1 MAQFGY
7 LPASRRGDVRGKAS
21 QVKRT
26 LSRVSLV
33 ALCAAVLGMT
43 AQAHAADAT
52 PVTIGVTLSST
63 GPGASLGIPEKQ
75 TIGMLPPTLGGHP
88 VRYVVLDDAT
98 DPTTATKNARRLAT
112 EDKADAIIGSSTTPA
127 CLAVASVAAETRTP
141 QLGLCPFVPSAAQM
155 KYVFSMPQSVAV
167 MTDAVLDDMA
177 AHRVKTLGF
186 IGFSDSYGEA
196 WLKDVQA
203 RAGARQI
210 QVVAVERYGRADQ
223 SVTAQALK
231 LIASNADAVLIAA
244 SGTPGA
250 LPMSTLRERGYKG
263 RLYQTH
269 GVANNDFLRVAGKSA
284 EGVILPVGS
293 ILVAEQLPANNPSKA
308 VASDFAKRYEAQYGA
323 GSRNLFAGYAY
334 DAYLVLDRAVAV
346 AARTAQ
352 PGTQAFRD
360 ALVVAIEKTQA
371 LPATHGMININ
382 AQDHSAYGAD
392 GRVLVTVKGGKWT
405 ID

>member
-1 MAQFGY
+1 MAANRFT
-7 LPASRRGDVRGKAS
+7 RGIAFS
-21 QVKRT
+21 LST
-26 LSRVSLV
+26 LSFCVA
-33 ALCAAVLGMT
+33 ALCTSTQAGAQPAA
-43 AQAHAADAT
+43 
-52 PVTIGVTLSST
+52 VTIGVTLSST

-75 TIGMLPPTLGGHP
+75 AIGMLAPTLGGLP
-88 VRYVVLDDAT
+88 VRYIVLDDAT

-112 EDKADAIIGSSTTPA
+112 EDKVDAIIGSSTTPA
-127 CLAVASVAAETRTP
+127 CLAVAAVAADTRTP

-155 KYVFSMPQSVAV
+155 RYVFSLPQSVAV
-167 MTDAVLDDMA
+167 MADAVLDDMK
-177 AHRVKTLGF
+177 AHKVKTLGF

-196 WLKDVQA
+196 WLKDIQA

-210 QVVAVERYGRADQ
+210 QVAPIERYARNDQ

-231 LIASNADAVLIAA
+231 MMSANVDAVIIAA

-263 RLYQTH
+263 RIYQTH

-284 EGVILPVGS
+284 EGVILPVGN
-293 ILVAEQLPANNPSKA
+293 ILVAEQLSPSHPGKA
-308 VASDFAKRYEAQYGA
+308 VATDFAKRYEAQYGA

-346 AARTAQ
+346 AAKQAQ

-360 ALVVAIEKTQA
+360 ALVSAIEQTRGLA
-371 LPATHGMININ
+371 ATHGMINVN
-382 AQDHSAYGAD
+382 AQDHSAYGED

>member
-1 MAQFGY
+1 MAANRFTRGF
-7 LPASRRGDVRGKAS
+7 AFSGATRRA
-21 QVKRT
+21 
-26 LSRVSLV
+26 LSLCVA
-33 ALCAAVLGMT
+33 ALCT
-43 AQAHAADAT
+43 ATQAWAQPAG
-52 PVTIGVTLSST
+52 VTVGVTLSTT

-75 TIGMLPPTLGGHP
+75 AIGMLPPTLGGLP
-88 VRYVVLDDAT
+88 ARYIVLDDAT

-112 EDKADAIIGSSTTPA
+112 EDKVDTIIGSSTTPA
-127 CLAVASVAAETRTP
+127 CLAVAAVAADTRTP

-155 KYVFSMPQSVAV
+155 RYVFSLPQSVAV
-167 MTDAVLDDMA
+167 MADAVLDDMK
-177 AHRVKTLGF
+177 AHKVKTLGF

-196 WLKDVQA
+196 WLKDIQA
-203 RAGARQI
+203 RAAARQI
-210 QVVAVERYGRADQ
+210 QVAPVERYARNDQ

-231 LIASNADAVLIAA
+231 MMSANVDAVIIAA

-263 RLYQTH
+263 RIYQTH
-269 GVANNDFLRVAGKSA
+269 GVANNDFLRVAGKNA
-284 EGVILPVGS
+284 EGAILPVGN
-293 ILVAEQLPANNPSKA
+293 ILVAEQLRANHPGKA
-308 VASDFAKRYEAQYGA
+308 VATDFVKRYEAQYGA

-346 AARTAQ
+346 AAKQAK

-360 ALVVAIEKTQA
+360 ALVSAIEQTRGLA
-371 LPATHGMININ
+371 ATHGMINVN
-382 AQDHSAYGAD
+382 AQDHSAYGED

>member
-1 MAQFGY
+1 MAANRFT
-7 LPASRRGDVRGKAS
+7 RGIAFS
-21 QVKRT
+21 LST
-26 LSRVSLV
+26 LSFCVA
-33 ALCAAVLGMT
+33 ALCTSTQAGAQPAA
-43 AQAHAADAT
+43 
-52 PVTIGVTLSST
+52 VTIGVTLSST

-75 TIGMLPPTLGGHP
+75 AIGMLAPTLGGLP
-88 VRYVVLDDAT
+88 VRYIVLDDAT

-112 EDKADAIIGSSTTPA
+112 EDKVDAIIGSSTTPA
-127 CLAVASVAAETRTP
+127 CLAVAAVAADTRTP

-155 KYVFSMPQSVAV
+155 RYVFSLPQSVAV
-167 MTDAVLDDMA
+167 MADAVLDDMK
-177 AHRVKTLGF
+177 AHKVKTLGF

-196 WLKDVQA
+196 WLKDIQA

-210 QVVAVERYGRADQ
+210 QVAPIERYARNDQ

-231 LIASNADAVLIAA
+231 MMSANVDAVIIAA

-263 RLYQTH
+263 RIYQTH
-269 GVANNDFLRVAGKSA
+269 GVDNNDFLRVAGKSA
-284 EGVILPVGS
+284 EGVILPVGN
-293 ILVAEQLPANNPSKA
+293 ILVAEQLSPSHPGKA
-308 VASDFAKRYEAQYGA
+308 VATDFAKRYEAQYGA

-346 AARTAQ
+346 AVKQAQ

-360 ALVVAIEKTQA
+360 ALVSAIEQTRGLA
-371 LPATHGMININ
+371 ATHGMINVS
-382 AQDHSAYGAD
+382 AQDHSAYGED

>member
-1 MAQFGY
+1 MAANRFT
-7 LPASRRGDVRGKAS
+7 RGIAFS
-21 QVKRT
+21 LST
-26 LSRVSLV
+26 LSFCVA
-33 ALCAAVLGMT
+33 ALCTSTQAGAQPAA
-43 AQAHAADAT
+43 
-52 PVTIGVTLSST
+52 VTIGVTLSST

-75 TIGMLPPTLGGHP
+75 AIGMLAPTLGGLP
-88 VRYVVLDDAT
+88 VRYIVLDDAT

-112 EDKADAIIGSSTTPA
+112 EDKVDAIIGSSTTPA
-127 CLAVASVAAETRTP
+127 CLAVAAVAADTRTP

-155 KYVFSMPQSVAV
+155 RYVFSLPQSVAV
-167 MTDAVLDDMA
+167 MADAVLDDMK
-177 AHRVKTLGF
+177 AHKVKTLGF

-196 WLKDVQA
+196 WLKDIQA

-210 QVVAVERYGRADQ
+210 QVAPIERYARNDQ

-231 LIASNADAVLIAA
+231 MMSANVDAVIIAA

-263 RLYQTH
+263 RIYQTH

-284 EGVILPVGS
+284 EGVILPVGN
-293 ILVAEQLPANNPSKA
+293 ILVAEQLSPSHPGKA
-308 VASDFAKRYEAQYGA
+308 VATDFAKRYEAQYGA

-346 AARTAQ
+346 AAKQAQ

-360 ALVVAIEKTQA
+360 ALVSAIEQTRGLA
-371 LPATHGMININ
+371 ATHGMINVS
-382 AQDHSAYGAD
+382 AQDHSAYGED

>member
-1 MAQFGY
+1 MAANRFTRGF
-7 LPASRRGDVRGKAS
+7 AFSGATRRA
-21 QVKRT
+21 
-26 LSRVSLV
+26 LSLCVV
-33 ALCAAVLGMT
+33 ALCT
-43 AQAHAADAT
+43 AT
-52 PVTIGVTLSST
+52 PAWAQPAGVTVGVTLSTT

-75 TIGMLPPTLGGHP
+75 AIGMLPPTLGGLP
-88 VRYVVLDDAT
+88 ARYIVLDDAT

-112 EDKADAIIGSSTTPA
+112 EDKVDTIIGSSTTPA
-127 CLAVASVAAETRTP
+127 CLAVAAVAADTRTP

-155 KYVFSMPQSVAV
+155 RYVFSLPQSVAV
-167 MTDAVLDDMA
+167 MADAVLDDMK
-177 AHRVKTLGF
+177 AHKVKTLGF

-196 WLKDVQA
+196 WLKDIQA
-203 RAGARQI
+203 RAAARQI
-210 QVVAVERYGRADQ
+210 QVAPVERYARNDQ

-231 LIASNADAVLIAA
+231 MMSANVDAVIIAA

-263 RLYQTH
+263 RIYQTH
-269 GVANNDFLRVAGKSA
+269 GVANNDFLRVAGKNA
-284 EGVILPVGS
+284 EGAILPVGN
-293 ILVAEQLPANNPSKA
+293 ILVAEQLRANHPGKA
-308 VASDFAKRYEAQYGA
+308 VATDFVKRYETQYGA

-346 AARTAQ
+346 AAKQAQ

-360 ALVVAIEKTQA
+360 ALVSAIEQTRGLA
-371 LPATHGMININ
+371 ATHGMINVN
-382 AQDHSAYGAD
+382 AQDHSAYGED

>member
-1 MAQFGY
+1 MAANRFT
-7 LPASRRGDVRGKAS
+7 RGIAFS
-21 QVKRT
+21 LST
-26 LSRVSLV
+26 LSFCVA
-33 ALCAAVLGMT
+33 ALCTSTQAGAQPAA
-43 AQAHAADAT
+43 
-52 PVTIGVTLSST
+52 VTIGVTLSST

-75 TIGMLPPTLGGHP
+75 AIGMLAPTLGGLP
-88 VRYVVLDDAT
+88 VHYIVLDDAT

-112 EDKADAIIGSSTTPA
+112 EDKVDAIIGSSTTPA
-127 CLAVASVAAETRTP
+127 CLAVAAVAADTRTP

-155 KYVFSMPQSVAV
+155 RYVFSLPQSVAV
-167 MTDAVLDDMA
+167 MADAVLDDMK
-177 AHRVKTLGF
+177 AHKVKTLGF

-196 WLKDVQA
+196 WLKDIQA

-210 QVVAVERYGRADQ
+210 QVAPIERYARNDQ

-231 LIASNADAVLIAA
+231 MMSANVDAVIIAA

-263 RLYQTH
+263 RIYQTH

-284 EGVILPVGS
+284 EGVVLPVGN
-293 ILVAEQLPANNPSKA
+293 ILVAEQLSPSHPGKA
-308 VASDFAKRYEAQYGA
+308 VATDFAKRYEAQYGA

-346 AARTAQ
+346 AVKQAQ

-360 ALVVAIEKTQA
+360 ALVSAIEQTRGLA
-371 LPATHGMININ
+371 ATHGMINVS
-382 AQDHSAYGAD
+382 AQDHSAYGED

>member
-1 MAQFGY
+1 MAANRFT
-7 LPASRRGDVRGKAS
+7 RGIAFS
-21 QVKRT
+21 LST
-26 LSRVSLV
+26 LSFCVA
-33 ALCAAVLGMT
+33 ALCTSTQAGAQPAA
-43 AQAHAADAT
+43 
-52 PVTIGVTLSST
+52 VTIGVTLSST

-75 TIGMLPPTLGGHP
+75 AIGMLAPTLGGLP
-88 VRYVVLDDAT
+88 VRYIVLDDAT

-112 EDKADAIIGSSTTPA
+112 EDRVDAIIGSSTTPA
-127 CLAVASVAAETRTP
+127 CLAVAAVAADTRTP

-155 KYVFSMPQSVAV
+155 RYVFSLPQSVAV
-167 MTDAVLDDMA
+167 MADAVLDDMKT
-177 AHRVKTLGF
+177 HKVKTLGF

-196 WLKDVQA
+196 WLKDIQA

-210 QVVAVERYGRADQ
+210 QVAPVERYARNDQ

-231 LIASNADAVLIAA
+231 MMSANVDAVIIAA

-263 RLYQTH
+263 RIYQTH

-284 EGVILPVGS
+284 EGVILPVGN
-293 ILVAEQLPANNPSKA
+293 ILVAEQLSPSHPGKA
-308 VASDFAKRYEAQYGA
+308 VATDFAKRYEAQYGA

-346 AARTAQ
+346 AAKQAQ

-360 ALVVAIEKTQA
+360 ALVSAIEQTRGLA
-371 LPATHGMININ
+371 ATHGMINVS
-382 AQDHSAYGAD
+382 AQDHSAYGED

>member
-1 MAQFGY
+1 MAANRFT
-7 LPASRRGDVRGKAS
+7 RGIAFS
-21 QVKRT
+21 LST
-26 LSRVSLV
+26 LSFCVA
-33 ALCAAVLGMT
+33 ALCTSTQAGAQPAA
-43 AQAHAADAT
+43 
-52 PVTIGVTLSST
+52 VTIGVTLSST

-75 TIGMLPPTLGGHP
+75 AIGMLAPTLGGLP
-88 VRYVVLDDAT
+88 VRYIVLDDAT
-98 DPTTATKNARRLAT
+98 DPTTATKNARRLTT
-112 EDKADAIIGSSTTPA
+112 EDKVDAIIGSSTTPA
-127 CLAVASVAAETRTP
+127 CLAVAAVAADTRTP

-155 KYVFSMPQSVAV
+155 RYVFSLPQSVAV
-167 MTDAVLDDMA
+167 MADAVLDDMK
-177 AHRVKTLGF
+177 AHKVKTLGF

-196 WLKDVQA
+196 WLKDIQA

-210 QVVAVERYGRADQ
+210 QVAPIERYARNDQ

-231 LIASNADAVLIAA
+231 MMSANVDAVIIAA

-263 RLYQTH
+263 RIYQTH

-284 EGVILPVGS
+284 EGVILPVGN
-293 ILVAEQLPANNPSKA
+293 ILVAEQLSPSHPGKA
-308 VASDFAKRYEAQYGA
+308 VATDFAKRYEAQYGA

-346 AARTAQ
+346 AVKQAQ

-360 ALVVAIEKTQA
+360 ALVSAIEQTRGLA
-371 LPATHGMININ
+371 ATHGMINVS
-382 AQDHSAYGAD
+382 AQDHSAYGED

>member
-1 MAQFGY
+1 MAANRFT
-7 LPASRRGDVRGKAS
+7 RGIAFS
-21 QVKRT
+21 LST
-26 LSRVSLV
+26 LSFCVA
-33 ALCAAVLGMT
+33 ALCTSTQAGAQPAA
-43 AQAHAADAT
+43 
-52 PVTIGVTLSST
+52 VTIGVTLSST

-75 TIGMLPPTLGGHP
+75 AIGMLAPTLGGLP
-88 VRYVVLDDAT
+88 VRYIVLDDAT

-112 EDKADAIIGSSTTPA
+112 EDRVDAIIGSSTTPA
-127 CLAVASVAAETRTP
+127 CLAVAAVAADTRTP

-155 KYVFSMPQSVAV
+155 RYVFSLPQSVAV
-167 MTDAVLDDMA
+167 MADAVLDDMK
-177 AHRVKTLGF
+177 AHKVKTLGF

-196 WLKDVQA
+196 WLKDIQA

-210 QVVAVERYGRADQ
+210 QVAPIERYARNDQ

-231 LIASNADAVLIAA
+231 MMSANVDAVIIAA

-263 RLYQTH
+263 RIYQTH

-284 EGVILPVGS
+284 EGVILPVGN
-293 ILVAEQLPANNPSKA
+293 ILVAEQLSPSHPGKA
-308 VASDFAKRYEAQYGA
+308 VATDFAKRYEAQYGA

-346 AARTAQ
+346 AVKQAQ

-360 ALVVAIEKTQA
+360 ALVSAIEQTRGLA
-371 LPATHGMININ
+371 ATHGMINVS
-382 AQDHSAYGAD
+382 AQDHSAYGED

>member
-1 MAQFGY
+1 MAANRFT
-7 LPASRRGDVRGKAS
+7 RGIAFS
-21 QVKRT
+21 LST
-26 LSRVSLV
+26 LSFCVA
-33 ALCAAVLGMT
+33 ALCTSTQAGAQPAA
-43 AQAHAADAT
+43 
-52 PVTIGVTLSST
+52 VTIGVTLSST

-75 TIGMLPPTLGGHP
+75 AIGMLAPTLGGLP
-88 VRYVVLDDAT
+88 VRYIVLDDAT

-112 EDKADAIIGSSTTPA
+112 EDKVDAIIGSSTTPA
-127 CLAVASVAAETRTP
+127 CLAVAAVAADTRTP

-155 KYVFSMPQSVAV
+155 RYVFSLPQSVAV
-167 MTDAVLDDMA
+167 MADAVLDDMK
-177 AHRVKTLGF
+177 AHKVKTLGF

-196 WLKDVQA
+196 WLKDIQA

-210 QVVAVERYGRADQ
+210 QVAPIERYARNDQ

-231 LIASNADAVLIAA
+231 MMSANVDAVIIAA

-263 RLYQTH
+263 RIYQTH

-284 EGVILPVGS
+284 EGVILPVGN
-293 ILVAEQLPANNPSKA
+293 ILVAEQLSPSHPGKA
-308 VASDFAKRYEAQYGA
+308 VATDFAKRYEAQYGA

-346 AARTAQ
+346 AVKQAQ

-360 ALVVAIEKTQA
+360 ALVSAIEQTRGLA
-371 LPATHGMININ
+371 ATHGMINVN
-382 AQDHSAYGAD
+382 AQDHSAYGED

>member
-1 MAQFGY
+1 MAANRFT
-7 LPASRRGDVRGKAS
+7 RGIAFS
-21 QVKRT
+21 LST
-26 LSRVSLV
+26 LSFCVA
-33 ALCAAVLGMT
+33 ALCTSTQAGAQPAA
-43 AQAHAADAT
+43 
-52 PVTIGVTLSST
+52 VTIGVTLSST

-75 TIGMLPPTLGGHP
+75 AIGMLAPTLGGLP
-88 VRYVVLDDAT
+88 VRYIVLDDAT

-112 EDKADAIIGSSTTPA
+112 EDKVDAIIGSSTTPA
-127 CLAVASVAAETRTP
+127 CLAVAAVAADTRTP

-155 KYVFSMPQSVAV
+155 RYVFSLPQSVAV
-167 MTDAVLDDMA
+167 MADAVLDDMK
-177 AHRVKTLGF
+177 AHKVKTLGF

-196 WLKDVQA
+196 WLKDIQA

-210 QVVAVERYGRADQ
+210 QVAPVERYARNDQ

-231 LIASNADAVLIAA
+231 MMSANVDAVIIAA

-263 RLYQTH
+263 RIYQTH

-284 EGVILPVGS
+284 EGVILPVGN
-293 ILVAEQLPANNPSKA
+293 ILVAEQLSPSHPGKA
-308 VASDFAKRYEAQYGA
+308 VATDFAKRYEAQYGA

-346 AARTAQ
+346 AAKQAQ
-352 PGTQAFRD
+352 PGTQSFRD
-360 ALVVAIEKTQA
+360 ALVSAIEQTRGLA
-371 LPATHGMININ
+371 ATHGMINVN
-382 AQDHSAYGAD
+382 AQDHSAYGED

>member
-1 MAQFGY
+1 MAANGF
-7 LPASRRGDVRGKAS
+7 R
-21 QVKRT
+21 
-26 LSRVSLV
+26 LSISML
-33 ALCAAVLGMT
+33 ALCAATLGVVGQ
-43 AQAHAADAT
+43 AQAQAA

-75 TIGMLPPTLGGHP
+75 TIGMLPQTLGGHP
-88 VRYVVLDDAT
+88 VRYIVLDDAT
-98 DPTTATKNARRLAT
+98 DPTTASKNARRLAT
-112 EDKADAIIGSSTTPA
+112 EDKVDALIGSSTTPA
-127 CLAVASVAAETRTP
+127 CLAVAAVAAETKTP
-141 QLGLCPFVPSAAQM
+141 QLALCPFVPSATQLR
-155 KYVFSMPQSVAV
+155 YVFSMPQSVAV
-167 MTDAVLDDMA
+167 MTDAVLDDMKA
-177 AHRVKTLGF
+177 NKVKTLGF

-210 QVVAVERYGRADQ
+210 QVVTVERYARSDQ

-231 LIASNADAVLIAA
+231 LMSGNPDAVLIAA

-263 RLYQTH
+263 RIYQTH

-284 EGVILPVGS
+284 EGAILPVGS
-293 ILVAEQLPANNPSKA
+293 ILVAEQLPAGNPSKA
-308 VASDFAKRYEAQYGA
+308 VATDFAKRYEAQFGA

-334 DAYLVLDRAVAV
+334 DAYLVLDKAV
-346 AARTAQ
+346 AAAASTAQ

-360 ALVVAIEKTQA
+360 ALVTAIEKTQG
-371 LPATHGMININ
+371 LPATHGVIRIS

-392 GRVLVTVKGGKWT
+392 GRVLVTVKGGKWA

>member
-1 MAQFGY
+1 MAANRFT
-7 LPASRRGDVRGKAS
+7 RGIAFS
-21 QVKRT
+21 LST
-26 LSRVSLV
+26 LAFCVA
-33 ALCAAVLGMT
+33 ALCTSTQAGAQPAA
-43 AQAHAADAT
+43 
-52 PVTIGVTLSST
+52 VTIGVTLSST

-75 TIGMLPPTLGGHP
+75 AIGMLSPTLGGLP
-88 VRYVVLDDAT
+88 VRYIVLDDAT

-112 EDKADAIIGSSTTPA
+112 EDKVDAIIGSSTTPA
-127 CLAVASVAAETRTP
+127 CLAVAAVAADTRTP

-155 KYVFSMPQSVAV
+155 RYVFSLPQSVAV
-167 MTDAVLDDMA
+167 MADAVLDDMK
-177 AHRVKTLGF
+177 AHKVKTLGF

-196 WLKDVQA
+196 WLKDIQA

-210 QVVAVERYGRADQ
+210 QVAPIERYARNDQ

-231 LIASNADAVLIAA
+231 MMSANVDAVIIAA

-263 RLYQTH
+263 RIYQTH

-284 EGVILPVGS
+284 EGVILPVGN
-293 ILVAEQLPANNPSKA
+293 ILVAEQLSPSHPGKA
-308 VASDFAKRYEAQYGA
+308 VATDFAKRYEAQYGA

-346 AARTAQ
+346 AAKQAQ

-360 ALVVAIEKTQA
+360 ALVSAIEQTRGLA
-371 LPATHGMININ
+371 ATHGMINVN
-382 AQDHSAYGAD
+382 AQDHSAYGED

>member
-1 MAQFGY
+1 MAANRFT
-7 LPASRRGDVRGKAS
+7 RGIAFS
-21 QVKRT
+21 LST
-26 LSRVSLV
+26 LSLCVA
-33 ALCAAVLGMT
+33 ALCASTQAG
-43 AQAHAADAT
+43 AQPAA
-52 PVTIGVTLSST
+52 VTIGVTLSST

-75 TIGMLPPTLGGHP
+75 AIGMLAPTLGGLP
-88 VRYVVLDDAT
+88 VRYIVLDDAT

-112 EDKADAIIGSSTTPA
+112 EDKVDAIIGSSTTPA
-127 CLAVASVAAETRTP
+127 CLAVAAVAADTRTP

-155 KYVFSMPQSVAV
+155 RYVFSLPQSVAV
-167 MTDAVLDDMA
+167 MADAVLDDMK
-177 AHRVKTLGF
+177 AHKVKTLGF

-196 WLKDVQA
+196 WLKDIQA

-210 QVVAVERYGRADQ
+210 QVAPIERYARNDQ

-231 LIASNADAVLIAA
+231 IMSANVDAVIIAA

-263 RLYQTH
+263 RIYQTH

-284 EGVILPVGS
+284 EGVILPVGN
-293 ILVAEQLPANNPSKA
+293 ILVAEQLSPNHPGKA
-308 VASDFAKRYEAQYGA
+308 VAADFAKRYEALYGV

-346 AARTAQ
+346 AAKQAQ

-360 ALVVAIEKTQA
+360 ALVSAIEQTRGLA
-371 LPATHGMININ
+371 ATHGMINVN
-382 AQDHSAYGAD
+382 AQDHSAYGED

>member
-1 MAQFGY
+1 MAANRFT
-7 LPASRRGDVRGKAS
+7 RGIAFS
-21 QVKRT
+21 LST
-26 LSRVSLV
+26 LSFCVA
-33 ALCAAVLGMT
+33 ALCTSTQAGAQPAA
-43 AQAHAADAT
+43 
-52 PVTIGVTLSST
+52 VTIGVTLSST

-75 TIGMLPPTLGGHP
+75 AIGMLAPTLGGLP
-88 VRYVVLDDAT
+88 VRYIVLDDAT

-112 EDKADAIIGSSTTPA
+112 EDKVDAIIGSSTTPA
-127 CLAVASVAAETRTP
+127 CLAVAAVAADTRTP

-155 KYVFSMPQSVAV
+155 RYVFSLPQSVAV
-167 MTDAVLDDMA
+167 MADAVLDDMK
-177 AHRVKTLGF
+177 AHKVKTLGF

-196 WLKDVQA
+196 WLKDIQA

-210 QVVAVERYGRADQ
+210 QVAPIERYARNDQ

-231 LIASNADAVLIAA
+231 MMSANVDAVIIAA

-263 RLYQTH
+263 RIYQTH

-284 EGVILPVGS
+284 EGVILPVGN
-293 ILVAEQLPANNPSKA
+293 ILVAEQLSPSHPGKA
-308 VASDFAKRYEAQYGA
+308 VATDFAKRYEAQYGA
-323 GSRNLFAGYAY
+323 GARNLFAGYAY

-346 AARTAQ
+346 AVKQAQ

-360 ALVVAIEKTQA
+360 ALVSAIEQTRGLA
-371 LPATHGMININ
+371 ATHGMINVS
-382 AQDHSAYGAD
+382 AQDHSAYGED

>member
-1 MAQFGY
+1 MAANRFT
-7 LPASRRGDVRGKAS
+7 RGIAFS
-21 QVKRT
+21 LST
-26 LSRVSLV
+26 LSFCVA
-33 ALCAAVLGMT
+33 ALCTSTQAGAQPAA
-43 AQAHAADAT
+43 
-52 PVTIGVTLSST
+52 VTIGVTLSST

-75 TIGMLPPTLGGHP
+75 AIGMLAPTLGGLP
-88 VRYVVLDDAT
+88 VRYIVLDDAT

-112 EDKADAIIGSSTTPA
+112 EDKVDAIIGSSTTPA
-127 CLAVASVAAETRTP
+127 CLAVAAVAADTRTP

-155 KYVFSMPQSVAV
+155 RYVFSLPQSVAV
-167 MTDAVLDDMA
+167 MADAVLDDMKT
-177 AHRVKTLGF
+177 HKVKTLGF

-196 WLKDVQA
+196 WLKDIQA

-210 QVVAVERYGRADQ
+210 QVAPIERYARNDQ

-231 LIASNADAVLIAA
+231 MMSANVDAVIIAA

-263 RLYQTH
+263 RIYQTH

-284 EGVILPVGS
+284 EGVILPVGN
-293 ILVAEQLPANNPSKA
+293 ILVAEQLSPSHPGKA
-308 VASDFAKRYEAQYGA
+308 VATDFAKRYEAQYGA

-346 AARTAQ
+346 AVKQAQ

-360 ALVVAIEKTQA
+360 ALVSAIEQTRGLA
-371 LPATHGMININ
+371 ATHGMINVS
-382 AQDHSAYGAD
+382 AQDHSAYGED

>member
-1 MAQFGY
+1 MAANRFTCSV
-7 LPASRRGDVRGKAS
+7 AFSRSRRF
-21 QVKRT
+21 T
-26 LSRVSLV
+26 LTALSLCV
-33 ALCAAVLGMT
+33 AVFGAAT
-43 AQAHAADAT
+43 QAHAQPT
-52 PVTIGVTLSST
+52 GVTIGVTLSST

-75 TIGMLPPTLGGHP
+75 AIGMLPPTLGGLP
-88 VRYVVLDDAT
+88 ARYIVLDDAT

-112 EDKADAIIGSSTTPA
+112 EDKVDAIIGSSTTPA
-127 CLAVASVAAETRTP
+127 CLAVAAVAADTRTP
-141 QLGLCPFVPSAAQM
+141 QLGLCPFVPSATQM
-155 KYVFSMPQSVAV
+155 RYVFSLPQSVAV
-167 MTDAVLDDMA
+167 MADAVLDDMK
-177 AHRVKTLGF
+177 AHKVKTLGF

-196 WLKDVQA
+196 WLKDIQA
-203 RAGARQI
+203 RAAARQI
-210 QVVAVERYGRADQ
+210 QVAPVERYARNDQ
-223 SVTAQALK
+223 SVTAQVLK
-231 LIASNADAVLIAA
+231 VMSANVDAVIIAA

-284 EGVILPVGS
+284 EGAILPVGN
-293 ILVAEQLPANNPSKA
+293 ILVAEQLPASHPGKA
-308 VASDFAKRYEAQYGA
+308 VAVDFARRYEAQYGA

-346 AARTAQ
+346 AAKQTP

-360 ALVVAIEKTQA
+360 ALVSAIGQTRGLA
-371 LPATHGMININ
+371 ATHGMINVS
-382 AQDHSAYGAD
+382 AQDHSAYGED

>member
-1 MAQFGY
+1 MAANRFT
-7 LPASRRGDVRGKAS
+7 RGIAFS
-21 QVKRT
+21 LST
-26 LSRVSLV
+26 LSFCVA
-33 ALCAAVLGMT
+33 ALCTSTQAGAQPAA
-43 AQAHAADAT
+43 
-52 PVTIGVTLSST
+52 VTIGVTLSST

-75 TIGMLPPTLGGHP
+75 AIGMLAPTLGGLP
-88 VRYVVLDDAT
+88 VRYIVLDDAT
-98 DPTTATKNARRLAT
+98 DPTTATKNARRLTT
-112 EDKADAIIGSSTTPA
+112 EDKVDAIIGSSTTPA
-127 CLAVASVAAETRTP
+127 CLAVAAVAADTRTP

-155 KYVFSMPQSVAV
+155 RYVFSLPQSVAV
-167 MTDAVLDDMA
+167 MADAVLDDMK
-177 AHRVKTLGF
+177 AHKVKTLGF

-196 WLKDVQA
+196 WLKDIQA

-210 QVVAVERYGRADQ
+210 QVAPIERYARNDQ

-231 LIASNADAVLIAA
+231 MMSANVDAVIIAA

-263 RLYQTH
+263 RIYQTH

-284 EGVILPVGS
+284 EGVILPVGN
-293 ILVAEQLPANNPSKA
+293 ILVAEQLSPSHPGKA
-308 VASDFAKRYEAQYGA
+308 VATDFAKRYEAQYGA

-346 AARTAQ
+346 AAKQAQ

-360 ALVVAIEKTQA
+360 ALVSAIEQTRGLA
-371 LPATHGMININ
+371 ATHGMINVS
-382 AQDHSAYGAD
+382 AQDHSAYGED

>member
-1 MAQFGY
+1 MAANRFT
-7 LPASRRGDVRGKAS
+7 RGIAFS
-21 QVKRT
+21 LST
-26 LSRVSLV
+26 LSFCVA
-33 ALCAAVLGMT
+33 ALCTSTQAGAQPAA
-43 AQAHAADAT
+43 
-52 PVTIGVTLSST
+52 VTIGVTLSST

-75 TIGMLPPTLGGHP
+75 AIGMLAPTLGGLP
-88 VRYVVLDDAT
+88 VRYIVLDDAT

-112 EDKADAIIGSSTTPA
+112 EDRVDAIIGSSTTPA
-127 CLAVASVAAETRTP
+127 CLAVAAVAADTRTP

-155 KYVFSMPQSVAV
+155 RYVFSLPQSVAV
-167 MTDAVLDDMA
+167 MADAVLDDMK
-177 AHRVKTLGF
+177 AHKVKTLGF

-196 WLKDVQA
+196 WLKDIQA

-210 QVVAVERYGRADQ
+210 QVAPIERYARNDQ

-231 LIASNADAVLIAA
+231 MMSANVDAVIIAA

-263 RLYQTH
+263 RIYQTH

-284 EGVILPVGS
+284 EGVILPVGN
-293 ILVAEQLPANNPSKA
+293 ILVAEQLSPSHPGKA
-308 VASDFAKRYEAQYGA
+308 VATDFAKRYEAQYGA

-346 AARTAQ
+346 AAKQAQ

-360 ALVVAIEKTQA
+360 ALVSAIEQTRGLA
-371 LPATHGMININ
+371 ATHGMINVN
-382 AQDHSAYGAD
+382 AQDHSAYGED

>member
-1 MAQFGY
+1 MAANRFT
-7 LPASRRGDVRGKAS
+7 RGIAFS
-21 QVKRT
+21 LST
-26 LSRVSLV
+26 LSFCVA
-33 ALCAAVLGMT
+33 ALCTSTQAGAQPAA
-43 AQAHAADAT
+43 
-52 PVTIGVTLSST
+52 VTIGVTLSST

-75 TIGMLPPTLGGHP
+75 AIGMLAPTLGGLP
-88 VRYVVLDDAT
+88 VRYIVLDDAT

-112 EDKADAIIGSSTTPA
+112 EDKVDAIIGSSTTPA
-127 CLAVASVAAETRTP
+127 CLAVAAVAADTRTP

-155 KYVFSMPQSVAV
+155 RYVFSLPQSVAV
-167 MTDAVLDDMA
+167 MADAVLDDMK
-177 AHRVKTLGF
+177 AHKVKTLGF

-196 WLKDVQA
+196 WLKDIQA

-210 QVVAVERYGRADQ
+210 QVAPIERYARNDQ

-231 LIASNADAVLIAA
+231 MMSANVDAVIIAA

-263 RLYQTH
+263 RIYQTH

-284 EGVILPVGS
+284 EGVILPVGN
-293 ILVAEQLPANNPSKA
+293 ILVAEQLSPSHPGKA
-308 VASDFAKRYEAQYGA
+308 VATDFAKRYEAQYGA

-346 AARTAQ
+346 AVKQAQ

-360 ALVVAIEKTQA
+360 ALVSAIEQTRGLA
-371 LPATHGMININ
+371 ATHGMINVS
-382 AQDHSAYGAD
+382 AQDHSAYGED

>member
-1 MAQFGY
+1 MAANRFT
-7 LPASRRGDVRGKAS
+7 RGIAFS
-21 QVKRT
+21 LST
-26 LSRVSLV
+26 LSFCVA
-33 ALCAAVLGMT
+33 ALCTSTQAGAQPAA
-43 AQAHAADAT
+43 
-52 PVTIGVTLSST
+52 VTIGVTLSST

-75 TIGMLPPTLGGHP
+75 AIGMLAPTLGGLP
-88 VRYVVLDDAT
+88 VRYIVLDDAT

-112 EDKADAIIGSSTTPA
+112 EDRVDAIIGSSTTPA
-127 CLAVASVAAETRTP
+127 CLAVAAVAADTRTP

-155 KYVFSMPQSVAV
+155 RYVFSLPQSVAV
-167 MTDAVLDDMA
+167 MADAVLDDMKT
-177 AHRVKTLGF
+177 HKVKTLGF

-196 WLKDVQA
+196 WLKDIQA

-210 QVVAVERYGRADQ
+210 QVAPVERYARNDQ

-231 LIASNADAVLIAA
+231 MMSANVDAVIIAA

-263 RLYQTH
+263 RIYQTH

-284 EGVILPVGS
+284 EGVILPVGN
-293 ILVAEQLPANNPSKA
+293 ILVAEQLSPSHPGKA
-308 VASDFAKRYEAQYGA
+308 VATDFAKRYEAQYGA

-346 AARTAQ
+346 AVKQAQ

-360 ALVVAIEKTQA
+360 ALVSAIEQTRGLA
-371 LPATHGMININ
+371 ATHGMINVS
-382 AQDHSAYGAD
+382 AQDHSAYGED